1 MEAPTDVIELL
12 LADHRAIVGLLDK
25 LDAATDAAEVGD
37 LYAQVK
43 ERFLAHEAAEQR
55 VVFPALVAASPPTS
69 SELRT
74 RLGEHSEIDTLLAEM
89 RGLSP
94 TSYAFTRRVGALSV
108 ELRDHF
114 EAEETRLFP
123 WLRVLFTSERLQ
135 ELAGQLQ
142 EPRLSPA

>member
-1 MEAPTDVIELL
+1 MEAPADVIEVL
-12 LADHRAIVGLLDK
+12 LADHRAIVELLDK
-25 LDAATDAAEVGD
+25 LDATTDVREVGA

-55 VVFPALVAASPPTS
+55 VVFPALVAASPNTS

-94 TSYAFTRRVGALSV
+94 ASYAFTRRVGALSL

-123 WLRVLFTSERLQ
+123 WLRVVFSGDRLV
-135 ELAGQLQ
+135 ELGDQLR